1 MCRDDQTPPF
11 SFVVIFDIARTF
23 HYSQTTLFKWA
34 TKIAER
40 YMGKDRAEAYG
51 KRNSGEDEVVIR
63 IEPTKILAEKD
74 IAD

>member
-1 MCRDDQTPPF
+1 
-11 SFVVIFDIARTF
+11 
-23 HYSQTTLFKWA
+23 
-34 TKIAER
+34 
-40 YMGKDRAEAYG
+40 MGKDRAEAYG